1 MTSLIHP
8 DNFFEFSRQVAQ
20 KFIQSV
26 VAVDDEM
33 EFSARPP
40 LLADT
45 EELIIPEA
53 SEFGMNTNENMQEKK
68 LSTIQINNPH
78 KLYYQDLSFE
88 FAEKAIICSGLKPYP
103 EEDKTI
109 NAILRSSINSD
120 ITILDWQME
129 KDGDSGRIT
138 TKVIKKIIEDDIKN
152 RGRLRLFVI
161 YTAADQASILH
172 TLETTLSEQE
182 PVVLNGYIDFKKPEL
197 KLCRICIISKR
208 TTEKDLSDEVIRL
221 FTELTVGILSNA
233 ALASIT
239 EMRDNTHNILYKFNK
254 NLDPAYLSHV
264 LGLISSP
271 DMREQAHEVAF
282 DYAVDLIS
290 EEIKSEL
297 QTSQTVKKSLNKQAL
312 SQWPLYINPKDN
324 KQKFR
329 IKVGNYKPVFL
340 KNERVSRLL
349 TVSNDSLKE
358 VLDEQPTFPTHE
370 KFNTVDTFKKLPIQ
384 FSIDGESLE
393 AHLALSVLQCVRRDS
408 TTVWDKAQY
417 SPVLKSGVVLESNQD
432 FYICIQPICDTVRL
446 KGVNNLTFI
455 KVKKGG
461 SKFSHVLREN
471 TTEYIKLDVN
481 PSSKLI
487 CVMPF
492 EACSTLKM
500 VKGSLNGSNYIFTD
514 NNGNEYVWYGEL
526 KQAIYQEII
535 NNVSASLA
543 RVGTDSFE
551 WLRLKKA

>member
-8 DNFFEFSRQVAQ
+8 DNFFEFSRHVAQ

-33 EFSARPP
+33 EFNARPSLSP
-40 LLADT
+40 DT
-45 EELIIPEA
+45 EELIIPEIG
-53 SEFGMNTNENMQEKK
+53 EFG
-68 LSTIQINNPH
+68 LSEDESTRDSNVSNNIDNPN

-103 EEDKTI
+103 EEKKTI
-109 NAILRSSINSD
+109 NAIFKSSINSD

-129 KDGDSGRIT
+129 SDGDWGRIT
-138 TKVIKKIIEDDIKN
+138 TKVIKEIIEDDIKN

-161 YTAADQASILH
+161 YTAADQS
-172 TLETTLSEQE
+172 TVLEKLKE
-182 PVVLNGYIDFKKPEL
+182 VLNDKNPIVKKDHIGFDKSEL
-197 KLCRICIISKR
+197 KLCRICIISKQ
-208 TTEKDLSDEVIRL
+208 TTEKDLSNEVIRL

-340 KNERVSRLL
+340 KNERVSKLL
-349 TVSNDSLKE
+349 TVSNDSLQE
-358 VLDEQPTFPTHE
+358 VLDEQPPFPKHE
-370 KFNTVDTFKKLPIQ
+370 QFNTVDTFKKLPIQ

-393 AHLALSVLQCVRRDS
+393 AHLELSVLQCMRRDS
-408 TTVWDKAQY
+408 TTVWDKTQY

-461 SKFSHVLREN
+461 GKFSHVLRGT

-500 VKGSLNGSNYIFTD
+500 VKGNLNGSNYIFTD
-514 NNGNEYVWYGEL
+514 NNGIEYVWYGEL